1 MPWQSSTPM
10 DQRVEFIADHLRGS
24 LSMSELCERYGVSR
38 KTGYKWIGL
47 YAEEGPGGLADHSRR
62 PHRSPS
68 ATPEEIVKDLMAFRR
83 KHPTWGAKK
92 LLARLSKKTPN
103 RAWPAPST
111 ACALLKRGGLVRER
125 RRHPSPRRPRTERIV
140 PLHPNAVWTTDFKG
154 HFRTGDRRYCYP
166 LTVMDGFSRYLLDCH
181 GMVHPTWT
189 ETQRRFRR
197 LFEVFGLPE
206 VIRSDNG
213 TPFASTALAGL
224 SQLSVWWLQLGIA
237 LDRITPAHP
246 EENGAHERFH
256 RTLKAE
262 TARPPASTCR
272 RQQHRFDRF
281 GWEYN
286 YERPHEAI
294 GLVSPAERY
303 EPSTRLLPSRLRP
316 PEYPGSWEVRRV
328 VSNGCVRWH
337 SHWVFLTNVLA
348 GHCLGFEEVDD
359 GLWTV
364 YFGPLPIGRFD
375 ERDRHVYETHE
386 RPLQQAAS
394 AGSVGS

>member
-10 DQRVEFIADHLRGS
+10 DQRLGFVADYQRGS
-24 LSMSELCERYGVSR
+24 FSMTELCERYGVSR
-38 KTGYKWIGL
+38 KTGYKWMTF
-47 YAEEGPGGLADHSRR
+47 YDEEGPGGLVDHSRR

-68 ATPEEIVKDLMAFRR
+68 ATPQDIREDLEAFRR
-83 KHPTWGAKK
+83 RHPTWGAKK
-92 LLARLSKKTPN
+92 LLARLSKRQPN
-103 RAWPAPST
+103 RAWPARST
-111 ACALLKRGGLVRER
+111 VCGLLRRAGLVRQR
-125 RRHPSPRRPRTERIV
+125 RRDQAPRRPATERIAPV
-140 PLHPNAVWTTDFKG
+140 SPNAVWTTDFKG
-154 HFRTGDRRYCYP
+154 HFRTGDRQYCYP
-166 LTVMDGFSRYLLDCH
+166 LTVMDGFSRYLLECH
-181 GMVHPTWT
+181 GMLRPTWT
-189 ETQRRFRR
+189 ETQRRFTR
-197 LFEVFGLPE
+197 LFEVFGLPD

-272 RQQHRFDRF
+272 RQQDRFDRF

-294 GLVSPAERY
+294 GLVPPAERY
-303 EPSTRLLPSRLRP
+303 EPSARALPSRLRP
-316 PEYPGSWEVRRV
+316 PEYPGHWEVRQV
-328 VSNGCVRWH
+328 VSNGCVKWH
-337 SHWVFLTNVLA
+337 SDWVFVTNVLT
-348 GHCLGFEEVDD
+348 GHRIGFEEVDT

-375 ERDRHVYETHE
+375 ERERRVYETHE
-386 RPLQQAAS
+386 RPLQPAAS
-394 AGSVGS
+394 TGS